1 MSHEIS
7 SHARFTFGP
16 DAATSARV
24 VGVLLAGGRGIRM
37 RGGGDKPLRHLAGR
51 ALLDHAA
58 SRTAPQVGALVIN
71 ANGDV
76 ARFAG
81 FGLPVVADT
90 LPDFPGP
97 LAGLLAG
104 MRWAAANRPAA
115 TDVLSVPADTPFLPT
130 DLVSRLRAARGSAPV
145 ALAASGGRTHP
156 AVGLWPIGL
165 ADDLEAWLR
174 DGGRKVLD
182 WAARHGYG
190 VAEYSTTPFD
200 PFFNVNTPEDLA
212 RAETL
217 AVPRGAVPR
226 EA

>member
-1 MSHEIS
+1 MLLHMSDEIS
-7 SHARFTFGP
+7 QQLRSSSHP
-16 DAATSARV
+16 DTAIRARV

-37 RGGGDKPLRHLAGR
+37 RGGVDKPLRMLAGR

-58 SRTAPQVGALVIN
+58 TRTAPQVGALIIN
-71 ANGDV
+71 ANGD
-76 ARFAG
+76 AGRFAG

-104 MRWAAANRPAA
+104 MRWAAANQPEAA
-115 TDVLSVPADTPFLPT
+115 DVLSVPADTPFLPT
-130 DLVSRLRAARGSAPV
+130 DLVSRLRAARGSAPI

-156 AVGLWPIGL
+156 AIGLWPIAL
-165 ADDLEAWLR
+165 ADDLDGWVRA
-174 DGGRKVLD
+174 GGRRVLD

-190 VAEYSTTPFD
+190 VSEHSTTPFD

-212 RAETL
+212 RAETM
-217 AVPRGAVPR
+217 VGPR
-226 EA
+226 EG